1 MFNIH
6 MSHMSHTCDI
16 ASRHDMMALH
26 REDPAA
32 ATRDVSGLR
41 FNSLALDELSEQ
53 LERCTAET
61 QKLQEEV
68 GHATKAALEKFACES
83 KSISDPSLDSL
94 THQQCQR
101 DVRPRRKNAQEIEDV
116 MHLSEHPVEQVVRHR
131 DPRNGQNGR
140 MEELITS
147 IGQEVEMLNHKLSS
161 SKDSGHRINTKL
173 ELLRTSLQQQQLTSD
188 LVRCRS
194 QEVVQTPGGVQE
206 ASDRETK
213 RPLCQLDEALSRH
226 GTLLA
231 EKETLRLELKD
242 RDKLVETLRFQL
254 EKSKLTIDDLHR
266 ENALLG
272 TQMNQLKVGHAE
284 SLVNQR
290 LAITEELTKLQPLRS
305 CTCHEHRDVVQ
316 RLRRRLKSTQTEL
329 DQVRGAMRTL
339 EGGRANALQ
348 ARVQHLEETLEK
360 VNQERSYQNAESQR
374 QTRELAFVR
383 EEKRQLA
390 CELDAVRS
398 KDKHLRERISEL
410 EAILHKMTESFANC
424 QEFIQLKEQEFFR
437 LKLKH
442 ILDLK
447 EYQGENVTPPGLD
460 SLIPSAALADPR
472 PSTRDA
478 RNARIT
484 QENRARDRLPQ
495 NLEEPHADNAGLRRR
510 SAPARTHR
518 PAFGEQSKAAR
529 RRTTCGSKTTT
540 ETTESHNR
548 SCSMTATRH
557 TFYPWRRASDCK
569 SPVYALLTSDPGHN

>member
-1 MFNIH
+1 MSNIH

-16 ASRHDMMALH
+16 ASRHDMMALD

-61 QKLQEEV
+61 QRLQEDL
-68 GHATKAALEKFACES
+68 GHATKAALEKFGCES

-101 DVRPRRKNAQEIEDV
+101 DVRPRRKNAQGIEDV
-116 MHLSEHPVEQVVRHR
+116 MHLSEPPVEQVVRHR
-131 DPRNGQNGR
+131 DPRDGQNGR

-147 IGQEVEMLNHKLSS
+147 VGQEVEMLNHKLSS

-173 ELLRTSLQQQQLTSD
+173 ELLRTSLQQQLKTSD

-194 QEVVQTPGGVQE
+194 QEVVQTPGGEQE

-213 RPLCQLDEALSRH
+213 RPVCQLDEALSQHR
-226 GTLLA
+226 TLLA
-231 EKETLRLELKD
+231 EKETLKHELKD

-305 CTCHEHRDVVQ
+305 CACHEHRDVVQ
-316 RLRRRLKSTQTEL
+316 RLRGRLKSTQTEL
-329 DQVRGAMRTL
+329 DRVRGAMRTL
-339 EGGRANALQ
+339 EGGRTNALQ

-360 VNQERSYQNAESQR
+360 VNQEASYQKAESQR

-390 CELDAVRS
+390 RELDAVRS

-410 EAILHKMTESFANC
+410 EAILHKMTEGFANC

-447 EYQGENVTPPGLD
+447 EYQDENVTPPGLD
-460 SLIPSAALADPR
+460 SLIPSAALTDPR

-478 RNARIT
+478 RNAPIT
-484 QENRARDRLPQ
+484 QENHARDRLPQ
-495 NLEEPHADNAGLRRR
+495 NLEEPHADNAALRR
-510 SAPARTHR
+510 S
-518 PAFGEQSKAAR
+518 GEQSKAAR
-529 RRTTCGSKTTT
+529 RRTTCGSETTT

-569 SPVYALLTSDPGHN
+569 SPVYALLTSDPGHS

>member
-1 MFNIH
+1 MSNIH

-16 ASRHDMMALH
+16 ASRHDMMALD

-61 QKLQEEV
+61 QRLQEDL
-68 GHATKAALEKFACES
+68 GHATKAALEKFGCES

-101 DVRPRRKNAQEIEDV
+101 DVRPRRKNAQGIEDV
-116 MHLSEHPVEQVVRHR
+116 MHLSEPPVEQVVRHR
-131 DPRNGQNGR
+131 DPRDGQNGR

-147 IGQEVEMLNHKLSS
+147 VGQEVEMLNHKLSS

-173 ELLRTSLQQQQLTSD
+173 ELLRTSLQQQLKTSD

-194 QEVVQTPGGVQE
+194 QEVVQTPGGEQE

-213 RPLCQLDEALSRH
+213 RPVCQLDEALSQHR
-226 GTLLA
+226 TLLA
-231 EKETLRLELKD
+231 EKETLKHELKD

-305 CTCHEHRDVVQ
+305 CACHEHRDVVQ
-316 RLRRRLKSTQTEL
+316 RLRGRLKSTQTEL
-329 DQVRGAMRTL
+329 DRVRGAMRTL
-339 EGGRANALQ
+339 EGGRTNALQ

-360 VNQERSYQNAESQR
+360 VNQEASYQKAESQR

-390 CELDAVRS
+390 RELDAVRS

-410 EAILHKMTESFANC
+410 EAILHKMTEGFANC

-447 EYQGENVTPPGLD
+447 EYQDENVTPPGLD
-460 SLIPSAALADPR
+460 SLIPSAALTDPR

-478 RNARIT
+478 RNAPIT
-484 QENRARDRLPQ
+484 ENHARDRLPQ
-495 NLEEPHADNAGLRRR
+495 NLEEPHADNAALRR
-510 SAPARTHR
+510 S
-518 PAFGEQSKAAR
+518 GEQSKAAR
-529 RRTTCGSKTTT
+529 RRTTCGSETTT

-569 SPVYALLTSDPGHN
+569 SPVYALLTSDPGHS